1 MYLPC
6 IEWRTL
12 SHFHGTNILVSLL
25 KYEELSY
32 PKNQKMCA
40 TILVALLKMPPH
52 YNHSSRENATPS
64 SGASPLGSNKEVPP
78 SPGLSLEEGSVLAIV
93 NIPII
98 ILDQFETY
106 QFIHLIW
113 LIFMF
118 RYIAEFP

>member
-1 MYLPC
+1 
-6 IEWRTL
+6 
-12 SHFHGTNILVSLL
+12 
-25 KYEELSY
+25 
-32 PKNQKMCA
+32 MCA
-40 TILVALLKMPPH
+40 TILVTLLKMPPH

-78 SPGLSLEEGSVLAIV
+78 PPGLSLEEGSVLAIV

>member
-1 MYLPC
+1 
-6 IEWRTL
+6 
-12 SHFHGTNILVSLL
+12 
-25 KYEELSY
+25 
-32 PKNQKMCA
+32 MCA
-40 TILVALLKMPPH
+40 TILVALLKMPAH

>member
-12 SHFHGTNILVSLL
+12 SHFQVTNILVSLL

-40 TILVALLKMPPH
+40 TILVALLKMSPH